1 MGIKKVENKVK
12 NIKKNLG
19 ENDNFIKIL
28 NENVNKIEIETIKLQ
43 DEINYLKFYI
53 YFINKNDELFVKLMK
68 KDFEYSENI
77 NKILQ
82 IKKIIELQKIY
93 IFNKNYK
100 EALKYLII
108 FSI

>member
-43 DEINYLKFYI
+43 EEINYLKFYI
-53 YFINKNDELFVKLMK
+53 YFINKNSKLFIKLMK

-108 FSI
+108 

>member
-1 MGIKKVENKVK
+1 MEIKRIENKVK

-28 NENVNKIEIETIKLQ
+28 NENVSKIEIEIIKLQ
-43 DEINYLKFYI
+43 EEINYLKFYI
-53 YFINKNDELFVKLMK
+53 YFINKNSELFIKLMK

-77 NKILQ
+77 EKILQ
-82 IKKIIELQKIY
+82 IKKIIELQKVY
-93 IFNKNYK
+93 LFNKIYK

-108 FSI
+108 

>member
-108 FSI
+108 

>member
-1 MGIKKVENKVK
+1 MEIKRIENKVK

-28 NENVNKIEIETIKLQ
+28 NENVNKIEIEIIKLQ
-43 DEINYLKFYI
+43 EEINYLKFYI
-53 YFINKNDELFVKLMK
+53 YFINKNSELFIKLMK

-77 NKILQ
+77 EKILQ
-82 IKKIIELQKIY
+82 IKKIIELQKVY
-93 IFNKNYK
+93 LFNKIYK

-108 FSI
+108 